1 MDREAEEWRQM
12 EDNIVTDK
20 RRDAVHR
27 QACNALTDAGICEE
41 SAWRIIALI
50 ATKQVPNV
58 TFNY

>member
-1 MDREAEEWRQM
+1 MDREADDWRQM

-27 QACNALTDAGICEE
+27 QAFNALTDAGICEE
-41 SAWRIIALI
+41 SAWRMIALI

-58 TFNY
+58 IVSY